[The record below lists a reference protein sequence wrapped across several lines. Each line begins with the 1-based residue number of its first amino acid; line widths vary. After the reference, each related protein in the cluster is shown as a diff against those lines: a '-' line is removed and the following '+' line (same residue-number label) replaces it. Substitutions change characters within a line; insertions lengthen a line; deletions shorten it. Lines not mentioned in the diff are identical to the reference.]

1 MGGIS
6 PRTEEEERSILPAL
20 RQQPSSSTKPPSLS
34 AGSVYRRITKVER
47 RTGISRSKVPSHWS
61 GLRMNTASPT
71 ILRTRHKFGD
81 YLSQPD
87 LAKLELPKKMSRPWI
102 VNNAFEQEKLKDLIV
117 TESPVEASLVMRQI
131 KESKQERKKQP
142 GYNKKHVRNINDII
156 EKDQKMVKEIKTKQ
170 STKEHVEKKRKH
182 MLKKQV
188 GVGSAATQD
197 DATAALS
204 NNVVGE
210 DHVAGNK
217 EDTPPVETDVEL
229 EQQRMMNRVF
239 NCPNLYSAAGPF
251 TTVVHMVPVMVP
263 NHQTGGYFV
272 VHLPVQPLPENVVQP
287 QHVFHPEPSDSPF
300 SSSST
305 SSSTCSSP
313 SPPASDDGF
322 VDGSD
327 LESESGSLVEMVD
340 DIKLVEIVDDIKL
353 DLSLDSSMELTDEE
367 SDYEI
372 LDEDLERVVRSI
384 IDEDDE

>member
-1 MGGIS
+1 MG
-6 PRTEEEERSILPAL
+6 
-20 RQQPSSSTKPPSLS
+20 
-34 AGSVYRRITKVER
+34 
-47 RTGISRSKVPSHWS
+47 
-61 GLRMNTASPT
+61 
-71 ILRTRHKFGD
+71 
-81 YLSQPD
+81 
-87 LAKLELPKKMSRPWI
+87 PKKMSRPWI

-117 TESPVEASLVMRQI
+117 TERPVEASLVMRQI

-156 EKDQKMVKEIKTKQ
+156 EKDQKTVKESKTKQ
-170 STKEHVEKKRKH
+170 STKEPVEKKRKH

-188 GVGSAATQD
+188 GLGSAGTQD
-197 DATAALS
+197 DARAALS
-204 NNVVGE
+204 TNVVAK

-251 TTVVHMVPVMVP
+251 TTVVQMVPVMVP

-272 VHLPVQPLPENVVQP
+272 VHLPVQPLPEHVVQP
-287 QHVFHPEPSDSPF
+287 QHVFHPHPSDSPF

-305 SSSTCSSP
+305 CSST

-327 LESESGSLVEMVD
+327 LESETGSLVEMVD
-340 DIKLVEIVDDIKL
+340 DIKLDVG
-353 DLSLDSSMELTDEE
+353 LDSSMELTDEE
-367 SDYEI
+367 SDFEI

>member
-1 MGGIS
+1 
-6 PRTEEEERSILPAL
+6 
-20 RQQPSSSTKPPSLS
+20 
-34 AGSVYRRITKVER
+34 
-47 RTGISRSKVPSHWS
+47 
-61 GLRMNTASPT
+61 MNTASPT

-87 LAKLELPKKMSRPWI
+87 LAKFELPKKMSRPWI

-117 TESPVEASLVMRQI
+117 TERPVEASLVMRQI

-156 EKDQKMVKEIKTKQ
+156 EKDQKTVKESKKKQ

-188 GVGSAATQD
+188 GVGSAGTQD

-204 NNVVGE
+204 NNVVAK

-217 EDTPPVETDVEL
+217 EDTEPPVETDIEL

-251 TTVVHMVPVMVP
+251 TTMVQMVPVMVP

-272 VHLPVQPLPENVVQP
+272 VHLPVQPLPEHVVQH
-287 QHVFHPEPSDSPF
+287 QHVFHPQPSDSPF

-305 SSSTCSSP
+305 SSSTCSST

-327 LESESGSLVEMVD
+327 LESETGSLVEMVD
-340 DIKLVEIVDDIKL
+340 DIKLDV
-353 DLSLDSSMELTDEE
+353 SLDSSMELTDEE
-367 SDYEI
+367 SDFEI

>member
-1 MGGIS
+1 MGSLQLDKEGAT
-6 PRTEEEERSILPAL
+6 RT
-20 RQQPSSSTKPPSLS
+20 
-34 AGSVYRRITKVER
+34 RRI
-47 RTGISRSKVPSHWS
+47 SRPKVPSHWS

-87 LAKLELPKKMSRPWI
+87 LAKFELPKKMSRPWI

-117 TESPVEASLVMRQI
+117 TERPVEASLVMRQI

-156 EKDQKMVKEIKTKQ
+156 EKDQKTVKEIKKKQ
-170 STKEHVEKKRKH
+170 SPKEHVEKKRKH

-188 GVGSAATQD
+188 GVGAGTQD
-197 DATAALS
+197 DATSALS
-204 NNVVGE
+204 NNVVATE

-239 NCPNLYSAAGPF
+239 NCPNLYTAAGPF
-251 TTVVHMVPVMVP
+251 TTMVQMVPVMVA

-272 VHLPVQPLPENVVQP
+272 VHLPVQPLPEHIAQP
-287 QHVFHPEPSDSPF
+287 QHVFHPQPSDSTF

-305 SSSTCSSP
+305 YSSS
-313 SPPASDDGF
+313 SPPSSDDGF

-327 LESESGSLVEMVD
+327 LESETGSLVEMVD
-340 DIKLVEIVDDIKL
+340 DIKLDV
-353 DLSLDSSMELTDEE
+353 SLDSSMELTDEE

>member
-1 MGGIS
+1 MG
-6 PRTEEEERSILPAL
+6 
-20 RQQPSSSTKPPSLS
+20 
-34 AGSVYRRITKVER
+34 VYSQKKKVER

-87 LAKLELPKKMSRPWI
+87 LAKFELPKKMSRPWI

-117 TESPVEASLVMRQI
+117 TEKPVEASLVMRQI

-156 EKDQKMVKEIKTKQ
+156 EKDQKTVKESKTRQ

-188 GVGSAATQD
+188 GVGSAGTQD
-197 DATAALS
+197 DATPAQS
-204 NNVVGE
+204 NNVVAK

-217 EDTPPVETDVEL
+217 EETQPVERDVEL

-251 TTVVHMVPVMVP
+251 TTVVQMVPVMVA

-272 VHLPVQPLPENVVQP
+272 VHLPVQPLPEHVAQP
-287 QHVFHPEPSDSPF
+287 QHVFHPHPSDSPF
-300 SSSST
+300 SSSSS
-305 SSSTCSSP
+305 SSSTCSSV

-327 LESESGSLVEMVD
+327 LESETGSLVEMVD
-340 DIKLVEIVDDIKL
+340 DIKLDF
-353 DLSLDSSMELTDEE
+353 SLDSSMELTDEE

>member
-1 MGGIS
+1 MG
-6 PRTEEEERSILPAL
+6 
-20 RQQPSSSTKPPSLS
+20 
-34 AGSVYRRITKVER
+34 
-47 RTGISRSKVPSHWS
+47 
-61 GLRMNTASPT
+61 
-71 ILRTRHKFGD
+71 
-81 YLSQPD
+81 
-87 LAKLELPKKMSRPWI
+87 
-102 VNNAFEQEKLKDLIV
+102 
-117 TESPVEASLVMRQI
+117 I

-156 EKDQKMVKEIKTKQ
+156 EKDQKIVKESKTKQ
-170 STKEHVEKKRKH
+170 PTKEHVEKKRKH

-188 GVGSAATQD
+188 GGGAGTQD
-197 DATAALS
+197 DATSDLS
-204 NNVVGE
+204 NNVVATE

-217 EDTPPVETDVEL
+217 EDTPPVETDIEL

-251 TTVVHMVPVMVP
+251 TTVVQMVPVMVA

-272 VHLPVQPLPENVVQP
+272 VHLPVQPLQEHVVQP
-287 QHVFHPEPSDSPF
+287 QHVFHPHPSDSPF

-305 SSSTCSSP
+305 SSSTCSST

-340 DIKLVEIVDDIKL
+340 DIKLVDDMKL
-353 DLSLDSSMELTDEE
+353 DVSLDSSMESTDEE
-367 SDYEI
+367 SDFEI

>member
-1 MGGIS
+1 MGD
-6 PRTEEEERSILPAL
+6 
-20 RQQPSSSTKPPSLS
+20 QK
-34 AGSVYRRITKVER
+34 
-47 RTGISRSKVPSHWS
+47 
-61 GLRMNTASPT
+61 
-71 ILRTRHKFGD
+71 
-81 YLSQPD
+81 
-87 LAKLELPKKMSRPWI
+87 I
-102 VNNAFEQEKLKDLIV
+102 V
-117 TESPVEASLVMRQI
+117 
-131 KESKQERKKQP
+131 KES
-142 GYNKKHVRNINDII
+142 
-156 EKDQKMVKEIKTKQ
+156 KTKQ
-170 STKEHVEKKRKH
+170 STKEPVEKKRKH

-204 NNVVGE
+204 NNVVAK

-251 TTVVHMVPVMVP
+251 TTVVQMVPVMVA
-263 NHQTGGYFV
+263 NHQ
-272 VHLPVQPLPENVVQP
+272 
-287 QHVFHPEPSDSPF
+287 
-300 SSSST
+300 SSGSSA
-305 SSSTCSSP
+305 

-327 LESESGSLVEMVD
+327 LESETGSLVEMVD
-340 DIKLVEIVDDIKL
+340 DIKLDV
-353 DLSLDSSMELTDEE
+353 SLASSMELTDEE

>member
-1 MGGIS
+1 
-6 PRTEEEERSILPAL
+6 
-20 RQQPSSSTKPPSLS
+20 
-34 AGSVYRRITKVER
+34 
-47 RTGISRSKVPSHWS
+47 
-61 GLRMNTASPT
+61 
-71 ILRTRHKFGD
+71 
-81 YLSQPD
+81 
-87 LAKLELPKKMSRPWI
+87 MSRPWI

-117 TESPVEASLVMRQI
+117 TEKPVEASLVMRQI

-142 GYNKKHVRNINDII
+142 GFNKKHVRNINDII
-156 EKDQKMVKEIKTKQ
+156 EKDQKTVKEIKTKQ

-188 GVGSAATQD
+188 GVGAGTQD

-204 NNVVGE
+204 NNVVATE

-251 TTVVHMVPVMVP
+251 TTMVQMVPVMVA

-272 VHLPVQPLPENVVQP
+272 VHLPVQPLPEHVAQP
-287 QHVFHPEPSDSPF
+287 QHVFHPQKSDSPF

-305 SSSTCSSP
+305 SSSTCSSS

-327 LESESGSLVEMVD
+327 LESESGSLVDDIKLVEMVD
-340 DIKLVEIVDDIKL
+340 DIKLDF
-353 DLSLDSSMELTDEE
+353 SLDSSMESTDEE
-367 SDYEI
+367 SDFEI

>member
-1 MGGIS
+1 MG
-6 PRTEEEERSILPAL
+6 T
-20 RQQPSSSTKPPSLS
+20 SSTTWPPSLS
-34 AGSVYRRITKVER
+34 MGSLLPDKEGAAQRER
-47 RTGISRSKVPSHWS
+47 ISRSKVPSHWS

-87 LAKLELPKKMSRPWI
+87 LAKFELPKKMSRPWI

-117 TESPVEASLVMRQI
+117 TERPVEASLVMRQI

-142 GYNKKHVRNINDII
+142 GFNKRHVRNINDII
-156 EKDQKMVKEIKTKQ
+156 EKDQKSIKESKTKQ

-188 GVGSAATQD
+188 GEGSAGTQD
-197 DATAALS
+197 DATSALS
-204 NNVVGE
+204 NNVVATS

-217 EDTPPVETDVEL
+217 EETPPVETDVEL
-229 EQQRMMNRVF
+229 EQQKMMNRVF

-251 TTVVHMVPVMVP
+251 TTVVQMVPVMVA

-272 VHLPVQPLPENVVQP
+272 VHLPVQPLPEHVVQP
-287 QHVFHPEPSDSPF
+287 QHVFHPQPSDSPF

-305 SSSTCSSP
+305 SSSTCSTT

-327 LESESGSLVEMVD
+327 LESETGSL
-340 DIKLVEIVDDIKL
+340 
-353 DLSLDSSMELTDEE
+353 
-367 SDYEI
+367 
-372 LDEDLERVVRSI
+372 
-384 IDEDDE
+384 

>member
-1 MGGIS
+1 
-6 PRTEEEERSILPAL
+6 
-20 RQQPSSSTKPPSLS
+20 
-34 AGSVYRRITKVER
+34 
-47 RTGISRSKVPSHWS
+47 
-61 GLRMNTASPT
+61 MNTASPT

-87 LAKLELPKKMSRPWI
+87 LAKFELPKKMSRPWI

-117 TESPVEASLVMRQI
+117 TDTPVEASLVMRQI

-156 EKDQKMVKEIKTKQ
+156 EKDQKMVKESKKKQ

-188 GVGSAATQD
+188 VAGGAATQD
-197 DATAALS
+197 DAIAALS
-204 NNVVGE
+204 NNVVAK

-217 EDTPPVETDVEL
+217 EDTEPPVETDIEL

-251 TTVVHMVPVMVP
+251 TTMVQMVPVMMP

-272 VHLPVQPLPENVVQP
+272 VHLPVQPLPEHVAQP
-287 QHVFHPEPSDSPF
+287 QHVFHPQPSDSPF

-305 SSSTCSSP
+305 SSSTCSST

-327 LESESGSLVEMVD
+327 LESETGSLVEMVD
-340 DIKLVEIVDDIKL
+340 DIKLDV
-353 DLSLDSSMELTDEE
+353 SLDSSMELTDEE

>member
-1 MGGIS
+1 MG
-6 PRTEEEERSILPAL
+6 
-20 RQQPSSSTKPPSLS
+20 SLQLDKEG
-34 AGSVYRRITKVER
+34 ATQNRD
-47 RTGISRSKVPSHWS
+47 ISRSKAPSHWS

-87 LAKLELPKKMSRPWI
+87 LGKFELPKKMSRPWI

-117 TESPVEASLVMRQI
+117 TERPVEASLVMRQI

-156 EKDQKMVKEIKTKQ
+156 EKDQKTVKESKTKQ

-182 MLKKQV
+182 MLKKQM
-188 GVGSAATQD
+188 GVGSAGTQD

-204 NNVVGE
+204 NNVVATS

-251 TTVVHMVPVMVP
+251 TTMVQMVPVMVP

-272 VHLPVQPLPENVVQP
+272 VHMPVQPLPEHVAQP
-287 QHVFHPEPSDSPF
+287 QHVFHPQPSDSPF

-305 SSSTCSSP
+305 CSSTYSSV

-327 LESESGSLVEMVD
+327 LESETGSLVEMADDIKLVEMVD
-340 DIKLVEIVDDIKL
+340 DIKLEF
-353 DLSLDSSMELTDEE
+353 SLDSSMEL
-367 SDYEI
+367 

-384 IDEDDE
+384 I

>member
-1 MGGIS
+1 MG
-6 PRTEEEERSILPAL
+6 
-20 RQQPSSSTKPPSLS
+20 
-34 AGSVYRRITKVER
+34 VYSRIKKVER
-47 RTGISRSKVPSHWS
+47 RTGISRSKVPSYWS
-61 GLRMNTASPT
+61 GPRMNTASPT

-87 LAKLELPKKMSRPWI
+87 LAKFELPKKMSRPWI

-117 TESPVEASLVMRQI
+117 TERPVEASLVMRQI

-156 EKDQKMVKEIKTKQ
+156 EEDQKTVKESKKNQ
-170 STKEHVEKKRKH
+170 PTKEHVEKKSKH

-188 GVGSAATQD
+188 VAGGTATQD

-204 NNVVGE
+204 SNVVAK
-210 DHVAGNK
+210 DHVAGTK
-217 EDTPPVETDVEL
+217 EETPPVETDMEL

-251 TTVVHMVPVMVP
+251 TTVVQMVPVMVP

-272 VHLPVQPLPENVVQP
+272 VHLPVQPLPEHIAQP

-305 SSSTCSSP
+305 SSST

-327 LESESGSLVEMVD
+327 LESETGSLVDDIKLVEMVD
-340 DIKLVEIVDDIKL
+340 DIKLDF
-353 DLSLDSSMELTDEE
+353 SLDSSMELTDEE

>member
-1 MGGIS
+1 
-6 PRTEEEERSILPAL
+6 
-20 RQQPSSSTKPPSLS
+20 
-34 AGSVYRRITKVER
+34 
-47 RTGISRSKVPSHWS
+47 
-61 GLRMNTASPT
+61 MNTASPT

-87 LAKLELPKKMSRPWI
+87 LAKFELPKKMSRPWI

-117 TESPVEASLVMRQI
+117 TERPVEASLVMRQI

-156 EKDQKMVKEIKTKQ
+156 EKDQKTVKESKKKQ
-170 STKEHVEKKRKH
+170 PTKEHVEKKRKH

-188 GVGSAATQD
+188 GVGSAGTQD

-204 NNVVGE
+204 NNVVAK

-251 TTVVHMVPVMVP
+251 TTMVQMVPVMVP

-272 VHLPVQPLPENVVQP
+272 VHLPVQPLPEHVAQP
-287 QHVFHPEPSDSPF
+287 QHVFHPQPSDSPF

-305 SSSTCSSP
+305 SSSTCSST

-327 LESESGSLVEMVD
+327 LESETGSLVEMVD
-340 DIKLVEIVDDIKL
+340 DIKLDV
-353 DLSLDSSMELTDEE
+353 SLDSSMELTDEE

>member
-1 MGGIS
+1 MG
-6 PRTEEEERSILPAL
+6 
-20 RQQPSSSTKPPSLS
+20 
-34 AGSVYRRITKVER
+34 VYSRIKKVER

-61 GLRMNTASPT
+61 ELRMNTASPT

-87 LAKLELPKKMSRPWI
+87 LAKFELPKKMSRPWI

-117 TESPVEASLVMRQI
+117 TERPVEASLVMRQI
-131 KESKQERKKQP
+131 KESKQGRKKQP
-142 GYNKKHVRNINDII
+142 GYNKRHVRNINDII
-156 EKDQKMVKEIKTKQ
+156 EKDQKTVNESKKKQ
-170 STKEHVEKKRKH
+170 STNEHVEKKRKH

-188 GVGSAATQD
+188 GVGAGSQD

-204 NNVVGE
+204 NNVVATE

-217 EDTPPVETDVEL
+217 EDTQPVETDIEL

-239 NCPNLYSAAGPF
+239 NRNNLYSAAGPF
-251 TTVVHMVPVMVP
+251 TTVVQMVPVMVA

-272 VHLPVQPLPENVVQP
+272 VHLPVQPLPEHVVQP
-287 QHVFHPEPSDSPF
+287 QHVFRPQPSDSPF

-305 SSSTCSSP
+305 SSSTCSST

-327 LESESGSLVEMVD
+327 LESETGNLVELVDDIKLVEMVD
-340 DIKLVEIVDDIKL
+340 DIKLDF
-353 DLSLDSSMELTDEE
+353 SLDSSMELTDEE

>member
-1 MGGIS
+1 MGS
-6 PRTEEEERSILPAL
+6 L
-20 RQQPSSSTKPPSLS
+20 QPDKEGG
-34 AGSVYRRITKVER
+34 AENKED
-47 RTGISRSKVPSHWS
+47 ISRSKVPSHSS

-87 LAKLELPKKMSRPWI
+87 LAKFELPKKMSRPWI

-117 TESPVEASLVMRQI
+117 TERPVEASLVMRQI

-142 GYNKKHVRNINDII
+142 GYNKRHVRNINDII
-156 EKDQKMVKEIKTKQ
+156 EKDQKTVKESKTKQ
-170 STKEHVEKKRKH
+170 PTKEHVEKKRKH

-188 GVGSAATQD
+188 GVGAGTQD

-204 NNVVGE
+204 NNVVASR

-217 EDTPPVETDVEL
+217 EDTPPVETDIEL

-239 NCPNLYSAAGPF
+239 NCPNLYSAASPF
-251 TTVVHMVPVMVP
+251 TTMVQMLPVMVA

-272 VHLPVQPLPENVVQP
+272 VHLPVQPLPEHVVQP
-287 QHVFHPEPSDSPF
+287 QHVFHPQPSDSSF
-300 SSSST
+300 S
-305 SSSTCSSP
+305 SSSTCSSTCSST

-327 LESESGSLVEMVD
+327 LESETGSLVEMVD
-340 DIKLVEIVDDIKL
+340 DIKLDVM
-353 DLSLDSSMELTDEE
+353 LDSSMELTDEE
-367 SDYEI
+367 SDFEI

-384 IDEDDE
+384 IDEDD